1 MNSDKKDESL
11 QLTGNVT
18 LSEHTL
24 AGIGNVTYGFAP
36 TVVHRCLHPHDDAV
50 RIRVLEKM
58 FEELL
63 EVLVFDKDVATR
75 IHPIQDKFHQW
86 LTELKDSKYVD
97 VVYTPHAISYD
108 LNGDSLPYQ
117 LKLPNLM
124 QVKKD
129 SKGE

>member
-1 MNSDKKDESL
+1 MNSDKKDESP

-18 LSEHTL
+18 LSEHAL
-24 AGIGNVTYGFAP
+24 AGIGNVTYGIVP
-36 TVVHRCLHPHDDAV
+36 TVIHRCLHPHDDAV

-58 FEELL
+58 FEELVG
-63 EVLVFDKDVATR
+63 VLVDQSIAIHKTR
-75 IHPIQDKFHQW
+75 PIQQTFSAW
-86 LTELKDSKYVD
+86 LAELKDSKYVD